1 MRSLK
6 NIATALTLSAAFA
19 AVAQAQAICGNTSA
33 TPAGAATCTLA
44 GTSVTGTLNK
54 IVFVSLTSPAFGLTM
69 PTDLDFVAAGTVQK
83 VDAGAQVATIRA
95 NAIWTLTIKGAA
107 WTGSGNNSKTIGDI
121 AWTTNGGGS
130 YTALTA
136 GNVTLASGSPTQAAT
151 ATIGY
156 RTLWSLDTDTPGTYT
171 MALTFIMTAP

>member
-19 AVAQAQAICGNTSA
+19 AAAQAQATCGATTTS
-33 TPAGAATCTLA
+33 GSSTCTLS
-44 GTSVTGTLNK
+44 GTSVTGTLGK
-54 IVFVSLTSPAFGLTM
+54 IVYVSLTNPAYGLTM
-69 PTDLDFVAAGTVQK
+69 PTDLDFTAAGTVNK
-83 VDAGAQVATIRA
+83 VDAAAQVATIRA
-95 NAIWTLTIKGAA
+95 NANWTLTIKGAA
-107 WTGSGNNSKTIGDI
+107 WTGTGNNSKTVGDI

-130 YTALTA
+130 YTALTT
-136 GNVTLASGSPTQAAT
+136 GNVTLSSGSPTQAAT

-156 RTLWSLDTDTPGTYT
+156 RTTWALDSDSPGTYS